1 MKFGFARHLAALII
15 AIYFGSPAQAGTVHG
30 VVTNRT
36 LNRPAA
42 NIEVTL
48 VNPQQGMAP
57 VATTHSDEQGQFTFD
72 NPGIGA
78 GPMLLRAS
86 YQGVTFNTP
95 LFPGKPAVDV
105 EIFELTNDPK
115 AITVASH
122 VVIFEPTSG
131 KLIGAE
137 EYIVQNSTSPPKAF
151 YRSEGSFLFPIPEK
165 GTLQQVTTIASS
177 TGMPVTQ
184 VPIEKSK
191 GSKAIAYTFRPGET
205 SIRLA
210 YELPYPSNSAIVKIP
225 AAYSG
230 MKLLVVAPPGVSL
243 SAPGLQSAGQE
254 QGMMVYAHEPMA
266 EKSVLTVTL
275 SGVGTQP
282 PPQQSADAEAPA
294 PDPQMPQQQG
304 NSRMPAPQSS
314 QGADVQAVPSRL
326 DVLKWPLIGGFVL
339 LFAFCGY
346 LLSRKQIIVAPAA
359 AEASYAATASATT
372 PAAAKNPVVAEKP
385 AAPGSAAAI
394 SQQVNS
400 SLESLKDSLFRIEL
414 RRQAGT
420 ISEEDYARE
429 RAQFEKLLRD
439 LVGS

>member
-1 MKFGFARHLAALII
+1 MKFGFARHLAALIV
-15 AIYFGSPAQAGTVHG
+15 AISFSTLAQAGTVHG

-131 KLIGAE
+131 KLVGAE

-151 YRSEGSFLFPIPEK
+151 YRSDGSFLFSIPEK
-165 GTLQQVTTIASS
+165 GTLQQVATIASS

-184 VPIEKSK
+184 VVMDKSK

-210 YELPYPSNSAIVKIP
+210 YELPYPSNSTTVKIP

-266 EKSVLTVTL
+266 EKSVLL
-275 SGVGTQP
+275 LL
-282 PPQQSADAEAPA
+282 
-294 PDPQMPQQQG
+294 G
-304 NSRMPAPQSS
+304 N
-314 QGADVQAVPSRL
+314 G
-326 DVLKWPLIGGFVL
+326 PL
-339 LFAFCGY
+339 
-346 LLSRKQIIVAPAA
+346 
-359 AEASYAATASATT
+359 
-372 PAAAKNPVVAEKP
+372 
-385 AAPGSAAAI
+385 
-394 SQQVNS
+394 
-400 SLESLKDSLFRIEL
+400 
-414 RRQAGT
+414 
-420 ISEEDYARE
+420 
-429 RAQFEKLLRD
+429 
-439 LVGS
+439 

>member
-1 MKFGFARHLAALII
+1 MKCRLVLFFTAVIFSVSFTALAR
-15 AIYFGSPAQAGTVHG
+15 AGTVHG

-36 LNRPAA
+36 LNKPAG

-48 VNPQQGMAP
+48 INLQQGMTP
-57 VATTHSDEQGQFTFD
+57 IATTRSDAQGQFSFD
-72 NPGIGA
+72 NPAIGA

-95 LFPGKPAVDV
+95 LFPGKPAVDL
-105 EIFELTNDPK
+105 EIYDLTNDPK
-115 AITVASH
+115 SLTVVSH
-122 VVIFEPTSG
+122 VVIFEPANG

-137 EYIVQNSTSPPKAF
+137 EYMVQNSTSPPKAF
-151 YRSEGSFLFPIPEK
+151 YRSDGSFLFPIPEK
-165 GTLQQVTTIASS
+165 GTVQQVAAIASS
-177 TGMPVTQ
+177 TGMPVPQ
-184 VPIEKSK
+184 VVIDKTK
-191 GSKAIAYTFRPGET
+191 DTKAIAYSFRPGET
-205 SIRLA
+205 SIRLS
-210 YELPYPSNSAIVKIP
+210 YELPYPSNSATVRIP
-225 AAYSG
+225 AAYPN

-254 QGMMVYAHEPMA
+254 QGMMLYAHEPMA
-266 EKSVLTVTL
+266 EKSSLNVTL
-275 SGVGTQP
+275 SGVGTE
-282 PPQQSADAEAPA
+282 PPQQTATGDAP
-294 PDPQMPQQQG
+294 PDPQMPQQG
-304 NSRMPAPQSS
+304 NSRIPAS

-326 DVLKWPLIGGFVL
+326 DVLKWPLIAGFVA
-339 LFAFCGY
+339 LFTLCGI
-346 LLSRKQIIVAPAA
+346 LLSRKQIVVAPAGPA
-359 AEASYAATASATT
+359 LS
-372 PAAAKNPVVAEKP
+372 AAAPVSSSAVLATPVVEKP
-385 AAPGSAAAI
+385 AATGTVAAI